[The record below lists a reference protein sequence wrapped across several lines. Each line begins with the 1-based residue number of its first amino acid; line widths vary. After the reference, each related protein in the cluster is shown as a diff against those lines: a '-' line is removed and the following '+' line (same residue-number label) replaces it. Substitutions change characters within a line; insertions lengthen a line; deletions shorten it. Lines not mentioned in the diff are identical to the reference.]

1 MQASVS
7 HILFIFIQ
15 TNDMLKHFFLS
26 LLSVKLYIYIYTYIV
41 VVSAVFSVTT
51 HHHLATKFKFKM
63 KYVPSFWPI
72 SFENFRPGLNLV

>member
-1 MQASVS
+1 MQASVL

-15 TNDMLKHFFLS
+15 TNNMLKHFFLL
-26 LLSVKLYIYIYTYIV
+26 LLSVMLIYIYI
-41 VVSAVFSVTT
+41 VVSVTR
-51 HHHLATKFKFKM
+51 HHHLPTKFKFKM